1 MKLFFRK
8 LGQGPPLIILHG
20 LYGSSDNW
28 LGIARALSARFTIY
42 LIDQRNHGH
51 SPHDPVNTYQAMRD
65 DLRDFMDGHDIWKTN
80 LVGHS
85 MGGKTAMFFA
95 AAYPHRLISLV
106 VVDISPR
113 SYKSLSGPSP
123 QVLMHMNIIHS
134 LRSLDLEHLS
144 GRTQA
149 EEMLAETVPSRR
161 VRQFLL
167 KSLDR
172 DREGRYRW
180 RLNLDA
186 LANQLPAIMDG
197 FSPEVVKK
205 GMRITGFSVLFIR
218 GEQSDYLQEEDITF
232 ASELFPSAVFST
244 IQGAGHWVHA
254 EQPERF
260 LEVIEKFYDNSS
272 ESSS

>member
-1 MKLFFRK
+1 
-8 LGQGPPLIILHG
+8 
-20 LYGSSDNW
+20 
-28 LGIARALSARFTIY
+28 
-42 LIDQRNHGH
+42 
-51 SPHDPVNTYQAMRD
+51 
-65 DLRDFMDGHDIWKTN
+65 
-80 LVGHS
+80 
-85 MGGKTAMFFA
+85 MFFA